1 MSSVQAFT
9 KSFLDGLTPPEN
21 RSRTY
26 YKDSNSGLLRLSL
39 TQNGVKSFFVQKKVN
54 GRSIRVTLG
63 RYPELSIHNARK
75 KASEAISKLSMGV
88 NPIEEKR
95 SQLQQGVT
103 LNQAFTDYL
112 SNKRLKPNTHSNYET
127 IMAKYLADW
136 ANQPLKSITRKS
148 VLERFESLSEISPSS
163 ANKTMR
169 VLRAIFNYSM
179 GLYED
184 ANGMPIIE
192 SNPVDKLTQLKRWNS
207 ETRRNGYIRQEDL
220 NNWVEGVL
228 ELYQY
233 NIDQDVA
240 IADYLIVTLLT
251 GLRRNEVLRL
261 HVDNLDVENKLFTVR
276 DTKNGRPHALPLIGI
291 IGSILTKR
299 ASISKNGY
307 LFESRVT
314 GRYIKDFRRQLNRVR
329 EVSGIEFT
337 SHDLRRT
344 FATYAQA
351 CEIPELTIKRLLN
364 HKEKANVTLGYIV
377 ENVHSLIKPLK
388 LVSDYVEQ
396 NIDPKNYEALISAS
410 TWDINSEA
418 SRPK

>member
-9 KSFLDGLTPPEN
+9 KSFLDGLTPPAN
-21 RSRTY
+21 RSRSY

-54 GRSIRVTLG
+54 GRSVRVTLG

-75 KASEAISKLSMGV
+75 KASETISKLSMGV

-95 SQLQQGVT
+95 NQLQQGVT
-103 LNQAFTDYL
+103 LNQAFNDYL
-112 SNKRLKPNTHSNYET
+112 SNKRLKPNTHSNYES

-136 ANQPLKSITRKS
+136 GNQPLKSITRKS

-192 SNPVDKLTQLKRWNS
+192 SNPVDKLTQLKLWNS
-207 ETRRNGYIRQEDL
+207 ETRRSGYIKPEEL
-220 NNWVEGVL
+220 NTWFKSVL
-228 ELYQY
+228 ELYKY
-233 NIDQDVA
+233 NIDQDEA
-240 IADYLIVTLLT
+240 IADYLIITLFT

-261 HVDNLDVENKLFTVR
+261 KVDDIDIANDCFTVK
-276 DTKNGRPHALPLIGI
+276 DTKNGSPHALPLVGLS
-291 IGSILTKR
+291 GAVLSKR
-299 ASISKNGY
+299 AKQAQNGY

-314 GRYIKDFRRQLNRVR
+314 GRNIKDFRGQLNRVR
-329 EVSGIEFT
+329 SSSGIHFT

-351 CEIPELTIKRLLN
+351 CEIPELTLKRLLN
-364 HKEKANVTLGYIV
+364 HKEKANVTLGYVV
-377 ENVHSLIKPLK
+377 ENVQSLIKPLEA
-388 LVSDYVEQ
+388 VSSYIIGYLDQATE
-396 NIDPKNYEALISAS
+396 DSLISAS
-410 TWDINSEA
+410 TSAI
-418 SRPK
+418 K